1 MYTELLLNESYN
13 DFEIVTEEVLER
25 KVVFYLLPFED
36 NNLHTLKELIGTISK
51 KELENFIT
59 MTVKYFKNIEI
70 EYLDY
75 KIVEGEK
82 NTPVPQ
88 VIIQL
93 LTLKLLNFKKM

>member
-25 KVVFYLLPFED
+25 KGVFYLLPFEE

-59 MTVKYFKNIEI
+59 MTVKYFKP
-70 EYLDY
+70 LF
-75 KIVEGEK
+75 
-82 NTPVPQ
+82 
-88 VIIQL
+88 
-93 LTLKLLNFKKM
+93 LKLL